1 MNNLFDIIKNRLEK
15 IGITYPL
22 EKEEYSLT
30 YGKIF
35 FDTDIIWNERIDN
48 VIIEFGIDSEGD
60 VLYCID
66 DEKSSSCRYRLDSEN
81 RLTTRDILKHRYS
94 SKRGIKFLCDI
105 CGYIPKNSF
114 QILVPKPL

>member
-1 MNNLFDIIKNRLEK
+1 MHSLFDIIKTRLEK
-15 IGITYPL
+15 IGISYPL

-35 FDTDIIWNERIDN
+35 FDSGIIWNERIDN

-66 DEKSSSCRYRLDSEN
+66 DSENSSCKYRLDSEN
-81 RLTTRDILKHRYS
+81 RLITSDISKYRYF